1 MRLFRSEGRFA
12 VAQIITSLEMSLNRH
27 LETSLKL
34 HQWLLKQTAKAGEQ
48 NHENLN
54 VIVTKYAK
62 KNRTCEDNILQES
75 CKRRSDMIGPPI
87 HDQKM
92 K

>member
-1 MRLFRSEGRFA
+1 
-12 VAQIITSLEMSLNRH
+12 MSLNRH

-48 NHENLN
+48 NHENRN

-62 KNRTCEDNILQES
+62 KPEHVRINILQES

-87 HDQKM
+87 YDQSM

>member
-1 MRLFRSEGRFA
+1 MRLIRSEGRFA

-62 KNRTCEDNILQES
+62 NRTCEDKYPARKL
-75 CKRRSDMIGPPI
+75 
-87 HDQKM
+87 
-92 K
+92 